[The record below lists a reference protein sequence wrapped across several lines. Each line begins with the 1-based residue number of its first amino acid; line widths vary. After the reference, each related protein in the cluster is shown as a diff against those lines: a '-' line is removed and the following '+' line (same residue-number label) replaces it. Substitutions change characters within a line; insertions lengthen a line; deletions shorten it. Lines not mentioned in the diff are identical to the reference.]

1 MSKKNSP
8 NVDLHYHGGNG
19 QLTPEN
25 GKELPDT
32 GKKKK
37 EKKVYN

>member
-1 MSKKNSP
+1 MSKKSTP
-8 NVDLHYHGGNG
+8 NVDLHYHGGNSK
-19 QLTPEN
+19 LVADN
-25 GKELPDT
+25 SNDLPDT